1 MNPHPLFSK
10 NKQQGQLELFKS
22 YMSQDLIDQYPLNVK
37 EYKKIQRNI
46 YRYHLSL
53 LEMDQQPELD
63 LLDENG
69 LVQLEFYRIE
79 KEWNQL
85 KKRVKQNLVSLYK
98 EKKLLDEW
106 FRAFAEL
113 LDLENEKY
121 NPMGYY

>member
-10 NKQQGQLELFKS
+10 NNKQGQLELFES

-53 LEMDQQPELD
+53 LEMDQQPELN

-69 LVQLEFYRIE
+69 LVQL
-79 KEWNQL
+79 L
-85 KKRVKQNLVSLYK
+85 SLIHI
-98 EKKLLDEW
+98 
-106 FRAFAEL
+106 
-113 LDLENEKY
+113 
-121 NPMGYY
+121 

>member
-10 NKQQGQLELFKS
+10 NKKQGQLELFES

-53 LEMDQQPELD
+53 LEMDLQPELN

-79 KEWNQL
+79 KEWNNL
-85 KKRVKQNLVSLYK
+85 KKRVKQKLVSLYK

-113 LDLENEKY
+113 LDLKNEKY